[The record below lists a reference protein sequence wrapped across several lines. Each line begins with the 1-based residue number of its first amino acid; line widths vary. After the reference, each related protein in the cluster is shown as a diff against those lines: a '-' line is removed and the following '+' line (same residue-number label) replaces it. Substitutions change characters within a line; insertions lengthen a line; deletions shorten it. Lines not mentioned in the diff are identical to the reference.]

1 MRERRRICSSRDTH
15 YTGRMEKPLL
25 QLDIAIIGGGIAG
38 LWALNH
44 LRARG
49 YHVALFEEHALGGG
63 QTAATQ
69 GIVHS
74 GIKYQ
79 LSGQA
84 QSTPDRLSL
93 MPAAW
98 RDCFAGR
105 GSLDLRA
112 CRVLSEHVYLFSS
125 TEASTALDTVL
136 TQQSSGTAMSEVPF
150 HARPQPLQSSTFRGK
165 VYRVDEPV
173 LDVPSLVETLAAQEC
188 DAIFCIDWE
197 AATLQSAQGRAR
209 IDLPHCTVEPE
220 CLLLLAGTGN
230 AALVAGLGG
239 KAPAMQRRPLQ
250 QVLVR
255 HHYQPQF
262 FAHCVEGKSSPTLTI
277 TSHHTRA
284 GESIWSLGGELA
296 TSGAHD
302 DPADLIARA
311 KRKLG
316 EVLPWLDLGA
326 TEWRTL
332 KLDRAEP
339 QRPDELRTEAA
350 FVSWVEGVDNALAGW
365 PVKLCLCPDLGEQ
378 LQRTLEGARILP
390 RHTGD
395 LSPLHALG
403 RPPLAP
409 TCWETLFT

>member
-1 MRERRRICSSRDTH
+1 
-15 YTGRMEKPLL
+15 MEKPLL
-25 QLDIAIIGGGIAG
+25 KLDIAIIGGGIAG

-44 LRARG
+44 LRASG
-49 YHVALFEEHALGGG
+49 YHAVLFEEHALGGG

-69 GIVHS
+69 GILHS

-84 QSTPDRLSL
+84 QSAPDRLSS

-98 RDCFAGR
+98 RDCLAGR

-125 TEASTALDTVL
+125 NQSSTALGAVL
-136 TQQSSGTAMSEVPF
+136 SRQSSRTAMSEVPF
-150 HARPQPLQSSTFRGK
+150 GARPMPLQSSAFRGQ

-173 LDVPSLVETLAAQEC
+173 LDVPSLVGTLAAQQR
-188 DAIFCIDWE
+188 DAIFRIDWD
-197 AATLQSAQGRAR
+197 AATLQSVQGRAR
-209 IDLPHCTVEPE
+209 IVLPHCTVQPE
-220 CLLLLAGTGN
+220 CLLLLAGSGN

-239 KAPAMQRRPLQ
+239 TAPAMQRRPLQ

-255 HHYQPQF
+255 HHYQPSF

-277 TSHHTRA
+277 TSHRTRV
-284 GESIWSLGGELA
+284 GEPIWSLGGDLA

-302 DPADLIARA
+302 DPAELIARA
-311 KRKLG
+311 KHKLG
-316 EVLPWLDLGA
+316 ELLPWLDLGA
-326 TEWRTL
+326 TQWRTL

-339 QRPDELRTEAA
+339 QRPDELRTDAA

-378 LQRTLEGARILP
+378 IQRELEGALILP
-390 RHTGD
+390 RHTGN
-395 LSPLHALG
+395 LSPLHSLG
-403 RPPLAP
+403 QPPIELP
-409 TCWETLFT
+409 FWETLFT